1 MRRFISLIICV
12 LFGQLLVAQTKTT
25 LIKGQIADESDAP
38 IEYAAIVLKNE
49 SKAYLAGV
57 ISDEE
62 GFFQMKGEFLG
73 EYKLVISYIGYDN
86 QEVEVVCDG
95 KKTVDVGKIVMKEL
109 IHQIDEVYVTG
120 ERLPKTVSVDKT
132 SINPAANMSSAT
144 GSVLEVLR
152 SAASVSVDNDD
163 NVSIRGNNNI
173 LILLDGIPT
182 TVGSLNSIPAANVQ
196 SIDIV
201 TSPDV
206 KYDSEGTGGI
216 INIVSKKQIG
226 TGLNGM
232 ASFNYGFNGMLNG
245 NLALSYSKRKW
256 SLRFNY
262 NGKYEKDLINS
273 TLNRDFYQGGNSIHQ
288 IIVANRT
295 TSNQVFGANAV

>member
-1 MRRFISLIICV
+1 
-12 LFGQLLVAQTKTT
+12 
-25 LIKGQIADESDAP
+25 
-38 IEYAAIVLKNE
+38 
-49 SKAYLAGV
+49 
-57 ISDEE
+57 
-62 GFFQMKGEFLG
+62 
-73 EYKLVISYIGYDN
+73 
-86 QEVEVVCDG
+86 
-95 KKTVDVGKIVMKEL
+95 
-109 IHQIDEVYVTG
+109 
-120 ERLPKTVSVDKT
+120 
-132 SINPAANMSSAT
+132 MSSAT

-152 SAASVSVDNDD
+152 SAASVSVDNED

-245 NLALSYSKRKW
+245 NLALSYSKR
-256 SLRFNY
+256 
-262 NGKYEKDLINS
+262 NGAFVS
-273 TLNRDFYQGGNSIHQ
+273 TITGNMKRI
-288 IIVANRT
+288 
-295 TSNQVFGANAV
+295 

>member
-1 MRRFISLIICV
+1 MRRFISLFLCV
-12 LFGQLLVAQTKTT
+12 LFAQVAIAQTKTT

-120 ERLPKTVSVDKT
+120 EDVRCS
-132 SINPAANMSSAT
+132 
-144 GSVLEVLR
+144 
-152 SAASVSVDNDD
+152 
-163 NVSIRGNNNI
+163 RGE
-173 LILLDGIPT
+173 P
-182 TVGSLNSIPAANVQ
+182 
-196 SIDIV
+196 
-201 TSPDV
+201 
-206 KYDSEGTGGI
+206 
-216 INIVSKKQIG
+216 
-226 TGLNGM
+226 
-232 ASFNYGFNGMLNG
+232 
-245 NLALSYSKRKW
+245 
-256 SLRFNY
+256 
-262 NGKYEKDLINS
+262 
-273 TLNRDFYQGGNSIHQ
+273 
-288 IIVANRT
+288 
-295 TSNQVFGANAV
+295 